1 MVMMGRPVGPTRAPL
16 PTATPER
23 RAHIRNEL
31 ERLGILD
38 SEPHGW

>member
-1 MVMMGRPVGPTRAPL
+1 L

-23 RAHIRNEL
+23 QAYIRSEL
-31 ERLGILD
+31 ERLGILE